1 MKQRKYSLRI
11 GILLFACLVLA
22 CAGLLSSC
30 GGGRDVEMNAQA
42 DSLDEFYEE
51 YGIRL
56 AARVNGNFHSSTTD
70 LSADDVTFHV
80 VDVDTSRE
88 EIIIPETLNGKP
100 ITAIEID
107 WNVEG
112 EHANDFEGYSIKDCG
127 KLKKLIISKNITAI
141 ASTNSDP
148 ECNEPVGWSLE
159 CFEVAEDNPTYCSV
173 DGIIYNKAKTKVV
186 WVPKGIKGTVTLPNT
201 VTELT
206 NSSRFGGTVFSG
218 CKNLEGLI
226 IPDSVKYIDER
237 TMRDC
242 PSLKTLKI
250 PFVRSGMSLE
260 NFVSEAPL
268 ESVEISSGEF
278 GGLYG
283 LKTVKSLVLGDEVTF
298 TYDCRF
304 SYTDDN
310 GNSVSGLEEIR
321 LPSNL
326 TGIYGYMFEGCKSLK
341 KVDIPETVT
350 SIGIAAFKDCEAL
363 ESIYIPKGVINIEY
377 EAFKN
382 CYSLKT
388 IRFNAEKLE
397 EKGGYIFDATG
408 SYTDGVTL
416 IIGKDVK
423 EILPGMFE
431 NFGRSENL
439 EYGKLLRV
447 EFETGSACTS
457 IGRNVFS
464 YNRNLISFT
473 VGESVTDINEEAF
486 MSCDKVVEVINR
498 SALELSY
505 QNSGGLYDPSHEGK
519 VLHSGDSL
527 LTKMD
532 DYWIF
537 DFDTPRLVSYV
548 GDATELTLPTSINN
562 KAYEIGKD
570 AFADNKN
577 LKSVVISDGVTK
589 IGSGAF
595 FNCEVLETVTVGKNV
610 KLIEEGAFTNAN
622 AIKTVYYN
630 AINCADLTKV
640 RAFDGYVYSY
650 RIFNDLSSGDA
661 KLIVGAE
668 VKSIPA
674 YLLSGCGQFSE
685 VILPENSVCEE
696 IGIYAFSGTGF
707 MRAVEESSGA
717 SYIGRILLR
726 VGRSAEGEFIVREG
740 TLGIA
745 SGAFENCR
753 DITSI
758 VLPSSVKSIGD
769 KAFDSCFALTTVNIP
784 DGVRKIGDYTF
795 GYCHKLTSVRLPDS
809 VTEIGNCAFFDCA
822 SLVSVNIPAGVTEI
836 KDGTFQHCT
845 ELVYITGGEGLVKVA
860 DNATVNCPKIA
871 LTEHGNIKYRFF
883 TPVEPVNKDITY
895 AIFKKGTTAIPARFF
910 ENCAN
915 LLSVYIPA
923 DVETIGDYAFYNVNV
938 LIRVFD
944 ERAQREGG
952 AWKIVAENGSMKYYL
967 DMSYTLSGT
976 STKFGYLFNGAV
988 LDESGLVYLPSEGK
1002 IVGYAGKGGQLTIPA
1017 RLSDTEITSIAPYA
1031 FCANTALTKITVE
1044 RGIGNIGEYAFASC
1058 TSLEEVVLNG
1068 GTVLDIG
1075 AFYGCTALEKV
1086 DASNGALTHIR
1097 PYAFGA
1103 CEKLSDVELSPTLLV
1118 INEYAFYGC
1127 AAVKEITIP
1136 DSVQIIQAN
1145 AFYGLT
1151 LTSVSFEKSAW
1162 YVANQA
1168 GDTRIEVDCS
1178 APDEAAEML
1187 CGEYAAWHW
1196 FEKVYGDTNS
1206 AN

>member
-326 TGIYGYMFEGCKSLK
+326 TEIYGYMFEGCKVLK
-341 KVDIPETVT
+341 NIEIPEAVT
-350 SIGIAAFKDCEAL
+350 SIGTDAFKDCESL
-363 ESIYIPKGVINIEY
+363 ESIDIPKGVTEIDS
-377 EAFKN
+377 EAFRN

-388 IRFNAEKLE
+388 VRFNAEKIE
-397 EKGGYIFDATG
+397 EKGGHIFDAAG
-408 SYTDGVTL
+408 LDTDGVTL

-423 EILPGMFE
+423 EIPSQMFE
-431 NFGRSENL
+431 AFGKTDGQESGTL
-439 EYGKLLRV
+439 IRV
-447 EFETGSACTS
+447 DFEKGSLCTS
-457 IGRNVFS
+457 IGRSAFS
-464 YNRNLISFT
+464 YNRNILSVT
-473 VGESVTDINEEAF
+473 LGESVTNIADESFYGCE
-486 MSCDKVVEVINR
+486 KLVEVVNR
-498 SALELSY
+498 SELELNGD
-505 QNSGGLYDPSHEGK
+505 NSGGLYNEGRF
-519 VLHSGDSL
+519 LHKGDSL
-527 LTKMD
+527 LIKLD
-532 DYWIF
+532 EYWVLDLNIPIIVDYA
-537 DFDTPRLVSYV
+537 
-548 GDATELTLPTSINN
+548 GKATELVLPTAI
-562 KAYEIGKD
+562 KDKVYEIGRD
-570 AFADNKN
+570 AFADNKD

-707 MRAVEESSGA
+707 MRAVEESLGA
-717 SYIGRILLR
+717 SYIGKILLR

-795 GYCHKLTSVRLPDS
+795 GYCHKLTSVGLPDS
-809 VTEIGNCAFFDCA
+809 VTEIGNCAFFDCT

-871 LTEHGNIKYRFF
+871 LTEYGNIKYRFF

-895 AIFKKGTTAIPARFF
+895 AIFKKGTTSIPARFF

-938 LIRVFD
+938 QIRVFD

-952 AWKIVAENGSMKYYL
+952 AWKIVAENGNIKYYL

-976 STKFGYLFNGAV
+976 SIKFGYLFNGAV
-988 LDESGLVYLPSEGK
+988 LDASGLVYLPSEGK
-1002 IVGYAGKGGQLTIPA
+1002 IVGYAGKGGELTIPA

-1097 PYAFGA
+1097 PYAFGE
-1103 CEKLSDVELSPTLLV
+1103 CEKLSDVELSPTLLF

-1127 AAVKEITIP
+1127 AALKELTIP
-1136 DSVQIIQAN
+1136 ASVQIIQAN

-1162 YVANQA
+1162 YVEDQA
-1168 GDTRIEVDCS
+1168 EETRIEVDCS
-1178 APDEAAEML
+1178 VPAEAAEML
-1187 CGEYAAWHW
+1187 CGEYADRHW
-1196 FEKVYGDTNS
+1196 TEKVYGDTHTED
-1206 AN
+1206 